1 MGKRKL
7 TVLDFV
13 FYSFI
18 RNFVPSSVICKYL
31 KQHFYMVQDLYVLM
45 ITAALVSIIFKFLK
59 QPVVLGYIVAG
70 ILVGPHLFGET
81 LVNADNVKAWGDIG
95 VLFVLF
101 CIGLEFRLKNL
112 ISSGKVAAIGA
123 LTIIVGM
130 MVLGY
135 LVGWDAGFDMVNSL
149 FLAGMLCMSST
160 TIVMKAIDEAGQ
172 SKERFV
178 KGATSIL
185 IVEDVV
191 AVVLMVLLSSIAIR
205 HQFEGAEL
213 LNKVIVL
220 AITLAAWFV
229 CGILII
235 PTLLRKVKHHLNDET
250 LIILALGLC
259 LGMVLTAEEAGFS
272 SALGAFVMGSILAET
287 MESHRIEHL
296 MTPLKN
302 VFAAIFF
309 ISVGMLINP
318 SSLVEYWYSILWVS
332 LVIIVG
338 MIVFGTLGC
347 WWGGQTMRDSMLTSF
362 SFVQIGEF
370 SFIIASLG
378 TSLGVLNPI
387 IYPIIVAS
395 SVVTTFLTPYIMKAT
410 LPCYT
415 FLYNHASASWRA
427 KIDQREQQVAA
438 AEAATA
444 SGGVSLADKARHAVR
459 HTFFLKRLVNLFIK
473 NMSAHDDNA

>member
-1 MGKRKL
+1 
-7 TVLDFV
+7 
-13 FYSFI
+13 
-18 RNFVPSSVICKYL
+18 
-31 KQHFYMVQDLYVLM
+31 MVQDLYILM
-45 ITAALVSIIFKFLK
+45 ITAAVVSIVFKLLK

-70 ILVGPHLFGET
+70 VLVGPNLYGES

-101 CIGLEFRLKNL
+101 CIGLEFRIKNL

-123 LTIIVGM
+123 MTIILGM
-130 MVLGY
+130 MAWGY
-135 LVGWDAGFDMVNSL
+135 LVGHDAGLDMINSL

-160 TIVMKAIDEAGQ
+160 TIVMKAIDEAGLR
-172 SKERFV
+172 KERFV

-213 LNKVIVL
+213 LNKVLIL
-220 AITLAAWFV
+220 AITLAVWFI

-235 PTLLRKVKHHLNDET
+235 PTLLRIVKKHLNDET
-250 LIILALGLC
+250 LIILALGMC

-287 MESHRIEHL
+287 EESHRIEKL

-318 SSLVEYWYSILWVS
+318 ASLVEYSESIFWVC
-332 LVIIVG
+332 LIVIIG
-338 MIVFGTLGC
+338 MILFGTLGC
-347 WWGGQTMRDSMLTSF
+347 WWGGATMRDSMLTSF

-378 TSLGVLNPI
+378 TSLGVLHPV

-395 SVVTTFLTPYIMKAT
+395 SVVTTFLTPYIMKAAV
-410 LPCYT
+410 PCYN
-415 FLYNHASASWRA
+415 FFYKHAPASLRA
-427 KIDQREQQVAA
+427 KIDRREQAVVAA
-438 AEAATA
+438 ETATA
-444 SGGVSLADKARHAVR
+444 SDGPSIADKARRAVR
-459 HTFFLKRLVNLFIK
+459 RTYVTKRLVNLLIK
-473 NMSAHDDNA
+473 NMSAHDEDAR

>member
-1 MGKRKL
+1 M
-7 TVLDFV
+7 
-13 FYSFI
+13 
-18 RNFVPSSVICKYL
+18 NP
-31 KQHFYMVQDLYVLM
+31 
-45 ITAALVSIIFKFLK
+45 
-59 QPVVLGYIVAG
+59 
-70 ILVGPHLFGET
+70 
-81 LVNADNVKAWGDIG
+81 DNVKQWGDIG

-130 MVLGY
+130 MLFGY
-135 LVGWDAGFDMVNSL
+135 LVGVDAKFDMVNSL

-160 TIVMKAIDEAGQ
+160 TIVMKAIDEAGM

-213 LNKVIVL
+213 AGKVVDL

-235 PTLLRKVKHHLNDET
+235 PTLIRMIKKHLNDET

-272 SALGAFVMGSILAET
+272 SALGAFV
-287 MESHRIEHL
+287 
-296 MTPLKN
+296 
-302 VFAAIFF
+302 
-309 ISVGMLINP
+309 ISVGMMIDP
-318 SSLVEYWYSILWVS
+318 ASLSEYWMSIVYVS
-332 LVIIVG
+332 LIIIIG

-370 SFIIASLG
+370 SFIIAGLG

-395 SVVTTFLTPYIMKAT
+395 SVVTTFLTPYIMKAA

-415 FLYNHASASWRA
+415 FLYNHASESLRA
-427 KIDQREQQVAA
+427 KIDQREKQVAE
-438 AEAATA
+438 AEKATT
-444 SGGVSLADKARHAVR
+444 SNNGPSVADKARHAVR

-473 NMSAHDDNA
+473 NMSAHDE

>member
-1 MGKRKL
+1 
-7 TVLDFV
+7 
-13 FYSFI
+13 
-18 RNFVPSSVICKYL
+18 
-31 KQHFYMVQDLYVLM
+31 MVQDLYILM
-45 ITAALVSIIFKFLK
+45 ITAAVVSILFKLLK

-70 ILVGPHLFGET
+70 VLVGPHLFGET
-81 LVNADNVKAWGDIG
+81 LVNEANVKAWGDIG

-112 ISSGKVAAIGA
+112 ISSGKVAAVGA

-130 MVLGY
+130 MLLGY
-135 LVGWDAGFDMVNSL
+135 LVGWDADFDMVNSL

-160 TIVMKAIDEAGQ
+160 TIVMKAIDEAGM

-213 LNKVIVL
+213 ASKVIDL
-220 AITLAAWFV
+220 AITLAAWFI

-235 PTLLRKVKHHLNDET
+235 PTLIRKVKKHLNDET

-287 MESHRIEHL
+287 VESHRIEKL

-318 SSLVEYWYSILWVS
+318 ASLAEYWVSIVYVS
-332 LVIIVG
+332 LVIIIG
-338 MIVFGTLGC
+338 MILFATLGC
-347 WWGGQTMRDSMLTSF
+347 WWGGETLRDSMLTSF

-378 TSLGVLNPI
+378 TSLGVLLPAV
-387 IYPIIVAS
+387 YPIIVAA
-395 SVVTTFLTPYIMKAT
+395 SVLTTFLTPYIMKAAV
-410 LPCYT
+410 PCYT
-415 FLYNHASASWRA
+415 FLYNHASESLRA

-438 AEAATA
+438 AEAEAA
-444 SGGVSLADKARHAVR
+444 KPSGDKESLADRVRHAVR
-459 HTFFLKRLVNLFIK
+459 NTFIMKHLVNLFIK
-473 NMSAHDDNA
+473 NMSAHDEKAN

>member
-1 MGKRKL
+1 
-7 TVLDFV
+7 
-13 FYSFI
+13 
-18 RNFVPSSVICKYL
+18 
-31 KQHFYMVQDLYVLM
+31 MVQDLYVLM
-45 ITAALVSIIFKFLK
+45 ITAAVVSIVFKLLK

-70 ILVGPHLFGET
+70 VLVGPHLFGET

-112 ISSGKVAAIGA
+112 ISSGKIAAVGA
-123 LTIIVGM
+123 MTIILGM
-130 MVLGY
+130 MGLGY
-135 LVGWDAGFDMVNSL
+135 LVGQDANLDMINSL

-160 TIVMKAIDEAGQ
+160 TIVMKVIDEAGM

-213 LNKVIVL
+213 ASKVINL
-220 AITLAAWFV
+220 AVTLAAWFI
-229 CGILII
+229 CGILVI
-235 PTLLRKVKHHLNDET
+235 PTLLRKVQKHLNDET

-287 MESHRIEHL
+287 VESHRIEKM

-318 SSLVEYWYSILWVS
+318 ATLAEYWVSILWVS
-332 LVIIVG
+332 LDIIVG
-338 MIVFGTLGC
+338 MILFATLGC
-347 WWGGQTMRDSMLTSF
+347 WWGGATMRDAMLTSF

-395 SVVTTFLTPYIMKAT
+395 SVVTTFLTPYIMKAAV
-410 LPCYT
+410 PCYNY
-415 FLYNHASASWRA
+415 LYSHAPAGLRA
-427 KIDQREQQVAA
+427 KIDRREQEVAA
-438 AEAATA
+438 AENATA
-444 SGGVSLADKARHAVR
+444 SDGPSIADKARHAVR
-459 HTFFLKRLVNLFIK
+459 HTFITKRLVNLMIK
-473 NMSAHDDNA
+473 NMSAHDEAQD

>member
-1 MGKRKL
+1 
-7 TVLDFV
+7 
-13 FYSFI
+13 
-18 RNFVPSSVICKYL
+18 
-31 KQHFYMVQDLYVLM
+31 MVQDLYILM
-45 ITAALVSIIFKFLK
+45 ITAAVVSILFKFLK

-70 ILVGPHLFGET
+70 VLVGPYLFGKT
-81 LVNADNVKAWGDIG
+81 LVNPDNVKQWGDIG

-123 LTIIVGM
+123 LTIIAGM
-130 MVLGY
+130 MLFGY
-135 LVGWDAGFDMVNSL
+135 GVGVDANFDMVNSL

-160 TIVMKAIDEAGQ
+160 TIVMKAIDEAGW

-213 LNKVIVL
+213 ASKILDL
-220 AITLAAWFV
+220 AITLVAWFI

-235 PTLLRKVKHHLNDET
+235 PTLIRKVKKHLNDET

-287 MESHRIEHL
+287 VESHRIEKL

-318 SSLVEYWYSILWVS
+318 ATLSSYWYSILWVS
-332 LVIIVG
+332 LVIIIG
-338 MIVFGTLGC
+338 MILFGTLGC
-347 WWGGQTMRDSMLTSF
+347 WWGGQTMRDAMLTSF

-378 TSLGVLNPI
+378 TSLGVLNPVV
-387 IYPIIVAS
+387 YPIIVAS
-395 SVVTTFLTPYIMKAT
+395 SVVTTFLTPYIMKAAV
-410 LPCYT
+410 PCYT
-415 FLYNHASASWRA
+415 FLYRHAPESLRA
-427 KIDQREQQVAA
+427 KIDRREQQVAE
-438 AEAATA
+438 AESATS
-444 SGGVSLADKARHAVR
+444 SGNTKSFGEKVRHAVR
-459 HTFFLKRLVNLFIK
+459 HTFITKHLVDLFIK
-473 NMSAHDDNA
+473 NMSAHDEKAEKT

>member
-1 MGKRKL
+1 
-7 TVLDFV
+7 
-13 FYSFI
+13 
-18 RNFVPSSVICKYL
+18 
-31 KQHFYMVQDLYVLM
+31 MVQDLYILM
-45 ITAALVSIIFKFLK
+45 ITAAVVSIVFKLLK

-70 ILVGPHLFGET
+70 VLVGPHLFGKT
-81 LVNADNVKAWGDIG
+81 LVNPDNVKQWGDIG

-112 ISSGKVAAIGA
+112 ISSGKVAAVGA
-123 LTIIVGM
+123 LTIIGGM
-130 MVLGY
+130 MLFGY
-135 LVGWDAGFDMVNSL
+135 LVGMDAKLDMINSL

-160 TIVMKAIDEAGQ
+160 TIVMKAIDEAGL

-213 LNKVIVL
+213 AGKVIDL
-220 AITLAAWFV
+220 AITLAAWFI

-235 PTLLRKVKHHLNDET
+235 PTLIRILKKHLNDET

-287 MESHRIEHL
+287 AESHRIEKL

-309 ISVGMLINP
+309 ISVGMLIDP
-318 SSLVEYWYSILWVS
+318 SSLSEYWLSIVYVS
-332 LVIIVG
+332 LVIIIG
-338 MIVFGTLGC
+338 MILFGTLGC

-370 SFIIASLG
+370 SFIIAGLG

-387 IYPIIVAS
+387 IYPVIVAS
-395 SVVTTFLTPYIMKAT
+395 SVVTTFLTPYIMKAAV
-410 LPCYT
+410 PCYT
-415 FLYNHASASWRA
+415 FLYNHAPKNLRA
-427 KIDQREQQVAA
+427 KIDQREQQM
-438 AEAATA
+438 AEAEVAKP
-444 SGGVSLADKARHAVR
+444 SGDKNSLADRTRHAVR
-459 HTFFLKRLVNLFIK
+459 HTFITKHLVNLFIK
-473 NMSAHDDNA
+473 NMSAHDEKQ

>member
-1 MGKRKL
+1 
-7 TVLDFV
+7 
-13 FYSFI
+13 
-18 RNFVPSSVICKYL
+18 
-31 KQHFYMVQDLYVLM
+31 M
-45 ITAALVSIIFKFLK
+45 ITAAVVSIIFKFLK

-70 ILVGPHLFGET
+70 VLVGPNLFGET
-81 LVNADNVKAWGDIG
+81 LVNEDNVKAWGDIG

-112 ISSGKVAAIGA
+112 ISSGKIAAVGA
-123 LTIIVGM
+123 MTIILGM
-130 MVLGY
+130 MAWGY
-135 LVGWDAGFDMVNSL
+135 LVGQDAGLDMINSL

-160 TIVMKAIDEAGQ
+160 TIVMKAIDEAGK

-213 LNKVIVL
+213 LNKVFVL
-220 AITLAAWFV
+220 AITLAVWFI

-235 PTLLRKVKHHLNDET
+235 PTLLRLVKKHLNDET

-287 MESHRIEHL
+287 VESHRIEKL

-309 ISVGMLINP
+309 VSVGMLINP
-318 SSLVEYWYSILWVS
+318 ASLVEYWENIFWVC
-332 LVIIVG
+332 LVVIVG
-338 MIVFGTLGC
+338 MILFGTLGC
-347 WWGGQTMRDSMLTSF
+347 WWGGATMRDSMLTSF

-378 TSLGVLNPI
+378 TSLGVLHPV

-395 SVVTTFLTPYIMKAT
+395 SVVTTFLTPYIMKAAV
-410 LPCYT
+410 PCYN
-415 FLYNHASASWRA
+415 FLYKHAPSSLRA
-427 KIDQREQQVAA
+427 KIDRREQEIAA
-438 AEAATA
+438 AETATA
-444 SGGVSLADKARHAVR
+444 SDKASVADKVRHAVR
-459 HTFFLKRLVNLFIK
+459 HTYITKRLVNLFIK
-473 NMSAHDDNA
+473 NMSAHD

>member
-1 MGKRKL
+1 
-7 TVLDFV
+7 
-13 FYSFI
+13 
-18 RNFVPSSVICKYL
+18 
-31 KQHFYMVQDLYVLM
+31 MVQDLYVLM
-45 ITAALVSIIFKFLK
+45 ITAGVVSILFKLLK

-70 ILVGPHLFGET
+70 VLIGPHLFGET
-81 LVNADNVKAWGDIG
+81 LVNADNVKSWGDIG

-123 LTIIVGM
+123 LTIILGM
-130 MVLGY
+130 MVSGFF
-135 LVGWDAGFDMVNSL
+135 VGKSAELDMINSL

-160 TIVMKAIDEAGQ
+160 TIVMKAIDEAGL

-213 LNKVIVL
+213 VSKVIVL

-235 PTLLRKVKHHLNDET
+235 PTLMRKVKRHLNDET

-287 MESHRIEHL
+287 VESHRIEKL

-309 ISVGMLINP
+309 ISVGMLIDP
-318 SSLVEYWYSILWVS
+318 SSLAEYWQSILLVC
-332 LVIIVG
+332 LVIIIG
-338 MIVFGTLGC
+338 MILFGTLGC

-378 TSLGVLNPI
+378 TSLGVLYPAL
-387 IYPIIVAS
+387 YPIIVAS
-395 SVVTTFLTPYIMKAT
+395 SVVTTFLTPYIMKAAV
-410 LPCYT
+410 PCYT
-415 FLYNHASASWRA
+415 FLYNHASASLRA
-427 KIDQREQQVAA
+427 KIDRREQQMAA
-438 AEAATA
+438 ADTQA
-444 SGGVSLADKARHAVR
+444 SSSDPVLADKVRHAVR
-459 HTFFLKRLVNLFIK
+459 HTYVTKRMVNLFIK
-473 NMSAHDDNA
+473 NMSAHDENV

>member
-1 MGKRKL
+1 
-7 TVLDFV
+7 
-13 FYSFI
+13 
-18 RNFVPSSVICKYL
+18 
-31 KQHFYMVQDLYVLM
+31 MVQDLYVLM
-45 ITAALVSIIFKFLK
+45 ITAAVVSIVFKFLK

-70 ILVGPHLFGET
+70 VLIGPNLFGET

-112 ISSGKVAAIGA
+112 ISSGKIAAVGA
-123 LTIIVGM
+123 TTIILGM
-130 MVLGY
+130 MLLGY
-135 LVGWDAGFDMVNSL
+135 LVGQDANLDMINSL

-160 TIVMKAIDEAGQ
+160 TIVMKVIDEAGM

-213 LNKVIVL
+213 LNKVLIL
-220 AITLAAWFV
+220 ALTLAVWFIL
-229 CGILII
+229 GILVI
-235 PTLLRKVKHHLNDET
+235 PTVLRKIQKHLNDET

-272 SALGAFVMGSILAET
+272 SALGAFVMGSVLAET
-287 MESHRIEHL
+287 VEAKRIEHL

-318 SSLVEYWYSILWVS
+318 PVLVEYWVSILWVS
-332 LVIIVG
+332 LVVIVG
-338 MIVFGTLGC
+338 MILFATLGC
-347 WWGGQTMRDSMLTSF
+347 WWGGATMRDAMLTSF

-378 TSLGVLNPI
+378 TSLGVLDPI

-395 SVVTTFLTPYIMKAT
+395 SVVTTFLTPYIMKAAQ
-410 LPCYT
+410 PAYNY
-415 FLYNHASASWRA
+415 LYSHASASLRE
-427 KIDQREQQVAA
+427 KIDRREQEVAA
-438 AEAATA
+438 NDTPAEDDGP
-444 SGGVSLADKARHAVR
+444 SIADKARHAVR
-459 HTFFLKRLVNLFIK
+459 HTYITKHLVNLMIK
-473 NMSAHDDNA
+473 NMSAHEEEEKK

>member
-1 MGKRKL
+1 
-7 TVLDFV
+7 
-13 FYSFI
+13 
-18 RNFVPSSVICKYL
+18 
-31 KQHFYMVQDLYVLM
+31 MVQDLYVLM
-45 ITAALVSIIFKFLK
+45 ITAAVVSIIFKFLK

-70 ILVGPHLFGET
+70 VLVGPYLFGET

-123 LTIIVGM
+123 LTIIGGM
-130 MVLGY
+130 MLLGY
-135 LVGWDAGFDMVNSL
+135 AVGKDADFDMINSL

-160 TIVMKAIDEAGQ
+160 TIVMKAIDEAGL

-213 LNKVIVL
+213 AGKVVDL
-220 AITLAAWFV
+220 VITLAAWFI

-235 PTLLRKVKHHLNDET
+235 PTLIRKIKKHLNDET

-287 MESHRIEHL
+287 VESHRIEKL

-309 ISVGMLINP
+309 ISVGMLIDP
-318 SSLVEYWYSILWVS
+318 SSLAEYWISILYVS
-332 LVIIVG
+332 LVIIIG
-338 MIVFGTLGC
+338 MIFFGTLGC

-370 SFIIASLG
+370 SFIIAALG
-378 TSLGVLNPI
+378 TSLGILHPV

-395 SVVTTFLTPYIMKAT
+395 SVVTTFLTPYIMKAAV
-410 LPCYT
+410 PCYN
-415 FLYNHASASWRA
+415 FLYNHASSSLRA
-427 KIDQREQQVAA
+427 KIDRREQEMAA
-438 AEAATA
+438 AETATT
-444 SGGVSLADKARHAVR
+444 SNKVSLADKARHAVR
-459 HTFFLKRLVNLFIK
+459 HTYITKRLVNLFIK
-473 NMSAHDDNA
+473 NMSAHD

>member
-1 MGKRKL
+1 
-7 TVLDFV
+7 
-13 FYSFI
+13 
-18 RNFVPSSVICKYL
+18 
-31 KQHFYMVQDLYVLM
+31 MVQDLYILM
-45 ITAALVSIIFKFLK
+45 ITAAVVSIVFKLLK

-70 ILVGPHLFGET
+70 VLVGPHLFGET
-81 LVNADNVKAWGDIG
+81 LVNTDNVKAWGDIG

-112 ISSGKVAAIGA
+112 ISSGKIAAVGA
-123 LTIIVGM
+123 MTIILGM
-130 MVLGY
+130 MAWGY
-135 LVGWDAGFDMVNSL
+135 LVGQDAGLDMINSL

-160 TIVMKAIDEAGQ
+160 TIVMKAIDEAGK

-213 LNKVIVL
+213 LNKVLIL
-220 AITLAAWFV
+220 ALTLAVWFI

-235 PTLLRKVKHHLNDET
+235 PTLLRIVKKHLNDET

-287 MESHRIEHL
+287 VESHRIEKL

-318 SSLVEYWYSILWVS
+318 ASLVEYSESIFWVC
-332 LVIIVG
+332 LVVIIG
-338 MIVFGTLGC
+338 MILFGTLGC
-347 WWGGQTMRDSMLTSF
+347 WWGGATMRDAMQTSF

-378 TSLGVLNPI
+378 TSLGVLHPA

-395 SVVTTFLTPYIMKAT
+395 SVVTTFLTPYVMKAA

-415 FLYNHASASWRA
+415 FLYNHASPSLRA
-427 KIDQREQQVAA
+427 KIDRREQQMAA
-438 AEAATA
+438 AETDA
-444 SGGVSLADKARHAVR
+444 SSDGPSIADKVRHAVR
-459 HTFFLKRLVNLFIK
+459 HTFITKRLVNLMIK
-473 NMSAHDDNA
+473 NMSAHDENAGK

>member
-1 MGKRKL
+1 M
-7 TVLDFV
+7 D
-13 FYSFI
+13 
-18 RNFVPSSVICKYL
+18 
-31 KQHFYMVQDLYVLM
+31 
-45 ITAALVSIIFKFLK
+45 A
-59 QPVVLGYIVAG
+59 
-70 ILVGPHLFGET
+70 E
-81 LVNADNVKAWGDIG
+81 NVEAWGNIG

-123 LTIIVGM
+123 LTIILGM
-130 MVLGY
+130 MVLGFG
-135 LVGWDAGFDMVNSL
+135 VGQYAELDMINSL

-160 TIVMKAIDEAGQ
+160 TIVMKAIDEAGLT
-172 SKERFV
+172 KERFV

-191 AVVLMVLLSSIAIR
+191 AVVLMVLLSSIAIK

-213 LNKVIVL
+213 IRKVGVL
-220 AITLAAWFV
+220 AITLAAWFI

-235 PTLLRKVKHHLNDET
+235 PTLLRKVRPYLNDET

-287 MESHRIEHL
+287 VESHRIEKL

-309 ISVGMLINP
+309 VSVGMLINP
-318 SSLVEYWYSILWVS
+318 STLAEYWSSILLVCM
-332 LVIIVG
+332 VIIIG
-338 MIVFGTLGC
+338 MILFGTLGC
-347 WWGGQTMRDSMLTSF
+347 WWGGETMRDAMLTSF

-378 TSLGVLNPI
+378 TSLGVLHPA

-410 LPCYT
+410 VPCYN
-415 FLYNHASASWRA
+415 FFYNHASAKLRA
-427 KIDQREQQVAA
+427 KIDRREQLV
-438 AEAATA
+438 AEAETVTQSEESHA
-444 SGGVSLADKARHAVR
+444 LADKARHAVR
-459 HTFFLKRLVNLFIK
+459 NTFLTKRLVELFIK
-473 NMSAHDDNA
+473 NMSAKDENKSETSDN